1 MGARDLAL
9 GVVCALVGMVDIAFI
24 EAAWSGAASE
34 AGFLSFAALLVAANA
49 SVAVLAA
56 ERPGARRVHVFVHR
70 IGRED

>member
-9 GVVCALVGMVDIAFI
+9 GVVCALVGTVDLAFI

-34 AGFLSFAALLVAANA
+34 AGFLSFAANA